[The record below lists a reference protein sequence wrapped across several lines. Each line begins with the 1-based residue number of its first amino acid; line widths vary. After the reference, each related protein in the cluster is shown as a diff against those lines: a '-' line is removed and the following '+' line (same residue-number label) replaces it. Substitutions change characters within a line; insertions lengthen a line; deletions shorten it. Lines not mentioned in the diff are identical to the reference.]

1 MNILN
6 VTNLIDHR
14 HTQNNIY
21 ESYESIEC
29 NESRES
35 TECSESK

>member
-6 VTNLIDHR
+6 VTNFLTIDIHKT
-14 HTQNNIY
+14 HIN
-21 ESYESIEC
+21 ESYESIEY